1 MRSFW
6 VMLLLTG
13 CVSQRNNKLHR
24 EAVLVDTHNDFISKS
39 IQNGYL
45 FDANNTGRTHS
56 DMRRMRKGGVDG
68 QFFSIWCDDIPNP
81 YAYAN
86 RQIDS
91 LYTYVRRNPSG
102 MMLVKDPAD
111 LEDALRK
118 GRLACMIG
126 VEGGHMIEN
135 DLGKLEALAK
145 RGVRYMTLTWNNSTA
160 WATSAADEY
169 NNRIPQDKRGLTEFG
184 VEVVRKMNELGI
196 MVDLSHVGE
205 QTFVDAISASS
216 KPVIVSHSCAY
227 ALCPV
232 ARNLKDYQIS
242 AVKQNGGVICINF
255 FSGFLDSTFRSKN
268 AAFMERKK
276 AEADSLK
283 KSGMEQFFIED
294 HLFEKYQRETEAM
307 RAPLELLVDHIDHV
321 VKRIGVDHVGLGS
334 DFDGINS
341 APQQL
346 NGVQDFPKITAAL
359 RKRGYSGEDIRKILG
374 GNVIRVFKANAR

>member
-1 MRSFW
+1 
-6 VMLLLTG
+6 MLLLTG